1 MKRYEYGL
9 VMTTN
14 AKVGGSS
21 PSWRA
26 NKKISRQ
33 RDFFIGKHKEEG
45 TRTRKGASEKREC
58 PEDIREASG
67 PSRPEREAKGGGC
80 EAAAKVPHGAPIKKI
95 LL

>member
-26 NKKISRQ
+26 NKKVSHQ
-33 RDFFIGKHKEEG
+33 RDFFIGKQKKKGLEPE
-45 TRTRKGASEKREC
+45 RARAKRRNVLWIFRQRAARADRKGRRRAADEKHPQKSLMARQ
-58 PEDIREASG
+58 
-67 PSRPEREAKGGGC
+67 
-80 EAAAKVPHGAPIKKI
+80 
-95 LL
+95 

>member
-26 NKKISRQ
+26 NKKVSHQ
-33 RDFFIGKHKEEG
+33 RDFFIGKQKEEG
-45 TRTRKGASEKREC
+45 TRTRKGASEKAEC
-58 PEDIREASG
+58 PVDIPAASG
-67 PSRPEREAKGGGC
+67 PSRPQRETKGGG
-80 EAAAKVPHGAPIKKI
+80 
-95 LL
+95 